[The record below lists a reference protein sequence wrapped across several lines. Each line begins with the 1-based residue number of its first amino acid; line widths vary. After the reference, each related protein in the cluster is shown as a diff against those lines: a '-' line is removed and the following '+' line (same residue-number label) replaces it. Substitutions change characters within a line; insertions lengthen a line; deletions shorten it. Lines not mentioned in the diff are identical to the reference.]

1 MIDVKNL
8 SLVDDEAIPYTDMG
22 GGVMRKI
29 MTYSDELMVT
39 KVWFEKGS
47 IGAIHNH
54 PHLQISYV
62 VKGKFEVTMGD
73 NKKILKEGD
82 LFFAPTLVFHGVV
95 CLEEGILVDV
105 FNPKRDDFLSP

>member
-8 SLVDDEAIPYTDMG
+8 SVVDDETIPYTNMG
-22 GGVMRKI
+22 GGVKRKI
-29 MTYSDELMVT
+29 MTYSDQLMVT
-39 KVWFEKGS
+39 KVSFERGS

-62 VKGKFEVTMGD
+62 AKGKFEVTMGGE
-73 NKKILKEGD
+73 KKILKEGD

-95 CLEEGILVDV
+95 CLEAGILVDV
-105 FNPKRDDFLSP
+105 FNPKRDDFLTP